1 MVVCWKVV
9 DLSTSQ
15 KNLKREMTD
24 EMENNMN
31 EK

>member
-1 MVVCWKVV
+1 VV